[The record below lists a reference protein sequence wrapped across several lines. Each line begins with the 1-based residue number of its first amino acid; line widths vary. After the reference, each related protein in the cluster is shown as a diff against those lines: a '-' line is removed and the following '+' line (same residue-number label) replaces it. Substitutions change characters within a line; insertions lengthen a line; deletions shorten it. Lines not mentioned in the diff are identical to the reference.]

1 MPNMPKRS
9 QRRYRSAHREEQAE
23 QTRRRIEDA
32 AHRLFLRKGVDET
45 TIGAIARTAGV
56 AAPTVYAIFKSKRG
70 IVERL
75 VERAAFTPAYDALVR
90 EALGSHDPATRLRY
104 AARICRGI
112 CDSLRGQAKLLR
124 AASAIAPD
132 LMRDKERMRFER
144 QAGLIDLLARSK
156 ALRPGVTRFTARDIL
171 WTLTSPDIYRNL
183 VVERRWGSQRYENWL
198 GDTLVS
204 ALLKPRRVKSK

>member
-1 MPNMPKRS
+1 MSNMPKRS

-32 AHRLFLRKGVDET
+32 AYRLFLRKGVDET
-45 TIGAIARTAGV
+45 TIQAIAREAGV
-56 AAPTVYAIFKSKRG
+56 AAPTIYAVFKSKRG

-75 VERAAFTPAYDALVR
+75 IERAAFTPAYDALVR

-112 CDSLRGQAKLLR
+112 CDSLRGQSKLLR

-144 QAGLIDLLARSK
+144 QSGLVDLLALSN
-156 ALRPGVTRFTARDIL
+156 ALRPGVRGARHSVDAHEPRHLSEPGGGAALELATLRRLARRHAGLRTAE
-171 WTLTSPDIYRNL
+171 T
-183 VVERRWGSQRYENWL
+183 
-198 GDTLVS
+198 
-204 ALLKPRRVKSK
+204 